1 MSIRKTFLQTLTLG
15 VAVTALLS
23 AEPVQAKVEGDTI
36 VLGSAISFTGK
47 YATNGIHAKN
57 GYDIAVSK
65 VNEMGGVKV
74 GGKSYKLKIVYYDC
88 LLYTSD
94 AADE

>member
-1 MSIRKTFLQTLTLG
+1 MSIRKTFLRTLTLG

-47 YATNGIHAKN
+47 YATNGIDNTNGKN
-57 GYDIAVSK
+57 FLMDIPEKHPGISR
-65 VNEMGGVKV
+65 
-74 GGKSYKLKIVYYDC
+74 
-88 LLYTSD
+88 
-94 AADE
+94 